1 MHIKKIGQ
9 VFVDSYKLLKVNQP
23 LLLGASTAFFTL
35 FSLAPI
41 IIIILNVLSLY
52 FQQEEISDQLYS
64 RIETL
69 FGSGTSEE
77 ISNIVN
83 NFRDQASSVWITIG
97 GSVFLAFVSTT
108 LFHVIRQAFN
118 HIWNIRLK
126 KTRNFAYTL
135 KQRTQSLLIIFVGG
149 LLFVAS
155 LFADTAVAV
164 LEGYLDKIIPSVD
177 ALVIRGVSFILSLLV
192 VTLWFTILLK
202 YLPDARLKGK
212 DAIIGGFV
220 TAVLFNIGKYIL
232 GRFLITDNLNDIFG
246 ASASIM
252 LLLLFIFYSSLIMYY
267 GAAFTRTYARA
278 LGSDIQ
284 PKKNAELYTVSVAR
298 E

>member
-1 MHIKKIGQ
+1 MHIKKFGKILI
-9 VFVDSYKLLKVNQP
+9 DSFSLLKVNQP

-41 IIIILNVLSLY
+41 IIIIINILSLY
-52 FQQEEISDQLYS
+52 FQQEEISDQLYD
-64 RIETL
+64 RIEMQ
-69 FGSGTSEE
+69 FGDGAAEE
-77 ISNIVN
+77 IRNIVN
-83 NFRDQASSVWITIG
+83 NFRDQASSIWITIG
-97 GSVFLAFVSTT
+97 GSVFLIFVSTT

-118 HIWNIRLK
+118 HIWNIRIK
-126 KTRNFAYTL
+126 KTHNFIYTL
-135 KQRTQSLLIIFVGG
+135 KQRTQSLLIIFAGG

-164 LEGYLDKIIPSVD
+164 LKSYLDELIPSVD
-177 ALVIRGVSFILSLLV
+177 ALLIQGVSIILSLLV

-202 YLPDARLKGK
+202 YLPDAKLKGK
-212 DAIIGGFV
+212 DALVGGFF
-220 TAVLFNIGKYIL
+220 TAILFNIGKYVL

-246 ASASIM
+246 TSASIM

-278 LGSDIQ
+278 VGSDIK
-284 PKKNAELYTVSVAR
+284 PKKNAEQYTVSVVR

>member
-1 MHIKKIGQ
+1 MHIKKFGK
-9 VFVDSYKLLKVNQP
+9 VLVDSYKLLKVNQP

-52 FQQEEISDQLYS
+52 FQQEEISDQLYN
-64 RIETL
+64 RIETQ
-69 FGSGTSEE
+69 FGEGTSEE
-77 ISNIVN
+77 IRNIVN

-126 KTRNFAYTL
+126 KTRNFSYTL

-164 LEGYLDKIIPSVD
+164 LEGYLDSIIPSVD
-177 ALVIRGVSFILSLLV
+177 ALVIRGVSIILSLLV

-212 DAIIGGFV
+212 DAMIGGFF

-278 LGSDIQ
+278 LGSDIK
-284 PKKNAELYTVSVAR
+284 PKKNAELYTVSVAG